1 MIAIADIKNLIEANY
16 CFEFLIHMSSL
27 LLIYII
33 ISLRQKLI
41 PVNIKQYSKYLYK
54 TNKLAILIM
63 SHIDPFVP
71 NEPFRY
77 PLKTSENRKVF

>member
-54 TNKLAILIM
+54 TNK
-63 SHIDPFVP
+63 
-71 NEPFRY
+71 
-77 PLKTSENRKVF
+77 